1 LSVTFAAYRRRR
13 GTFKVTYITFYL
25 VYVTPGE
32 VAYRHATWENTL

>member
-1 LSVTFAAYRRRR
+1 
-13 GTFKVTYITFYL
+13 YITFYL